1 MARWLARERA
11 ASPSRSL
18 TPPDEHQSSKLES
31 SGEELS
37 SAHPQHPPHL
47 SQQPNTRS
55 QLQFALPKHFQK
67 PQETKTALLALAAGL
82 VSCPLLPPQEGEALQ
97 EVHADRAAQP

>member
-1 MARWLARERA
+1 M
-11 ASPSRSL
+11 
-18 TPPDEHQSSKLES
+18 
-31 SGEELS
+31 
-37 SAHPQHPPHL
+37 
-47 SQQPNTRS
+47 RS

-97 EVHADRAAQP
+97 EVPAGRAAQP